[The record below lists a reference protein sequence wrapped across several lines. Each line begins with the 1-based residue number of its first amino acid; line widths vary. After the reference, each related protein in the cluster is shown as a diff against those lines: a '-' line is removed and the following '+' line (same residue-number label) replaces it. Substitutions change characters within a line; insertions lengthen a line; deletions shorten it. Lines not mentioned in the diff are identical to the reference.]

1 MEKLWPLAFIIQSS
15 SQGSVMGCHARAPH
29 SRVMLPDCWWLLR
42 QLVLPLDMLG
52 MSRGRYADVLGQQER
67 RQWTSLSHGDSF
79 HRRERAQAPLLVPLV
94 RT

>member
-15 SQGSVMGCHARAPH
+15 SQGSVMGCHACASH
-29 SRVMLPDCWWLLR
+29 SRVMLPDCWRLLR

-52 MSRGRYADVLGQQER
+52 MLSQ
-67 RQWTSLSHGDSF
+67 RQVCRCVGAAGKEAVGFSLS
-79 HRRERAQAPLLVPLV
+79 HRRERAQAPLLAPLV